1 MSRSQLEFRL
11 PTRGGR
17 RDGAGRKPKGPRA
30 LVSHDP
36 RPRFERVCALHVTLR
51 VAARVWNLRSQRCFR
66 VFESCFASAAGRF
79 GLRIIEFSVL
89 ADHLHLIVEADSN
102 EALTRGM
109 QGLGVRIAKWF
120 NGVMRRNGRVFADHY
135 HSRILATP
143 TELVNAISYV
153 LGNAAHHYGVV
164 GTDPFSSLAYD
175 AGRRCEILSHPRSWL
190 LRSGW
195 RRARTVPQ
203 WLTDRVGMQS
213 VRNAAE
219 LHDGPLPVCASPNLD
234 RADKPHSHH
243 LGRRSARTLK
253 GCRSNHTGRSAG
265 PDDDGGG

>member
-1 MSRSQLEFRL
+1 M
-11 PTRGGR
+11 
-17 RDGAGRKPKGPRA
+17 
-30 LVSHDP
+30 
-36 RPRFERVCALHVTLR
+36 
-51 VAARVWNLRSQRCFR
+51 
-66 VFESCFASAAGRF
+66 
-79 GLRIIEFSVL
+79 
-89 ADHLHLIVEADSN
+89 
-102 EALTRGM
+102 
-109 QGLGVRIAKWF
+109 
-120 NGVMRRNGRVFADHY
+120 
-135 HSRILATP
+135 
-143 TELVNAISYV
+143 NAISYV